1 MILLASQANCRSAG
15 SAGPSGGSDGGA
27 PSAAGAVEGFLTAAR
42 GGNANLMASLF
53 GTANGSISR
62 RDPANDVE
70 KRMRALQCYLTHDSA
85 RLVDDA
91 PGISH
96 GRIISVELKQ
106 RELTRKTQF
115 NVVPGPHQRWYV
127 ESFDIQAL
135 ADLCRR
141 DAP

>member
-1 MILLASQANCRSAG
+1 MILLASQASCRSAAP
-15 SAGPSGGSDGGA
+15 AGGGGDGGA
-27 PSAAGAVEGFLTAAR
+27 LSAAGAVEGFLAAAR
-42 GGNANLMASLF
+42 GGNANVMAGLF

-62 RDPANDVE
+62 RDPPNDVE
-70 KRMRALQCYLTHDSA
+70 KRMRALQCYLTHDTA
-85 RLVDDA
+85 RLLDDA
-91 PGISH
+91 PGLGH
-96 GRIISVELKQ
+96 GRVVSVELKQ

-135 ADLCRR
+135 SDLCRR